1 LVPKAGRGAERRW
14 TSKRVGQHGA
24 RILSVRFGSPA
35 PVKTARDDES
45 RGVLV
50 VTAHVGV
57 RWTYLGV
64 GLALGVLLLVLAVRG
79 VDASA
84 LRRSLT
90 GANPWWV
97 ALGLVTVAG
106 TVAAKALRWRLLFYP
121 SHEGLRLSTLVSAL
135 LIGQTVNLLLPAR
148 LGELARAY
156 LVAQEENRP
165 ALSVLG
171 TIVVEKTLDGL
182 ALLLLLGILLLLMP
196 VPPWLRLSGVVAA
209 LMTGALL
216 AMVLLLAGAR
226 WRVIRASERLGQIV
240 PVLGSLRLGE
250 RVSSLGD
257 GLRSLRAWGVQ
268 ARLLI
273 WTAAI
278 WVLAGLTNYFVLLAL
293 RIEVP
298 LVLAS
303 VLVLTMVHLGLVVP
317 TSPARIGVFHYL
329 CLLALS
335 LLGAEESVA
344 LAFGLVLHGIVVL
357 PVMAVGL
364 VCLWKANL
372 SLYRLAADVDGR
384 RWMSR

>member
-1 LVPKAGRGAERRW
+1 
-14 TSKRVGQHGA
+14 
-24 RILSVRFGSPA
+24 
-35 PVKTARDDES
+35 
-45 RGVLV
+45 VLV
-50 VTAHVGV
+50 VTARVGV

-64 GLALGVLLLVLAVRG
+64 GLALGVLLLVLAVTG

-97 ALGLVTVAG
+97 ALGLLAVAG
-106 TVAAKALRWRLLFYP
+106 TVAAKVLRWRLLFYP

-156 LVAQEENRP
+156 LVAQEEKRP

-171 TIVVEKTLDGL
+171 TVVVEKTLDGL

-216 AMVLLLAGAR
+216 AGVLLLTDAR
-226 WRVIRASERLGQIV
+226 RRVIRASERLGQIV

-257 GLRSLRAWGVQ
+257 GLRSLRAWGIQ

-278 WVLAGLTNYFVLLAL
+278 WILAGLTNYFVLLAL

-298 LVLAS
+298 PVLAS
-303 VLVLTMVHLGLVVP
+303 VLVLTVVHLGLAVP

-335 LLGAEESVA
+335 LLGVEESAA

-357 PVMAVGL
+357 PVMTVGL
-364 VCLWKANL
+364 VCLWKENL
-372 SLYRLAADVDGR
+372 SLYRLAADVDGG
-384 RWMSR
+384 RWKSR

>member
-1 LVPKAGRGAERRW
+1 M
-14 TSKRVGQHGA
+14 
-24 RILSVRFGSPA
+24 
-35 PVKTARDDES
+35 
-45 RGVLV
+45 LV
-50 VTAHVGV
+50 VTARVGV

-64 GLALGVLLLVLAVRG
+64 GLALGLLLLVLAIRG

-97 ALGLVTVAG
+97 ALGLLAVAG
-106 TVAAKALRWRLLFYP
+106 TVAAKVLRWRLLFYP

-156 LVAQEENRP
+156 LVAQEEKRP

-171 TIVVEKTLDGL
+171 TVVVEKTLDGL

-209 LMTGALL
+209 LMTGGLL
-216 AMVLLLAGAR
+216 AMVLLLTGAR
-226 WRVIRASERLGQIV
+226 RRVIRASERLGQIV
-240 PVLGSLRLGE
+240 PVLGRLRLEE

-257 GLRSLRAWGVQ
+257 GLRSLRAWGIQ

-278 WVLAGLTNYFVLLAL
+278 WILAGLTNYFVLLAL

-298 LVLAS
+298 PVLAS
-303 VLVLTMVHLGLVVP
+303 VLVLTVVHLGLAVP

-335 LLGAEESVA
+335 LLGVEESAA

-357 PVMAVGL
+357 PVMTVGL
-364 VCLWKANL
+364 VCLWKENL
-372 SLYRLAADVDGR
+372 SLYRLAADVDGG
-384 RWMSR
+384 RWKSR

>member
-1 LVPKAGRGAERRW
+1 VATA
-14 TSKRVGQHGA
+14 RVG
-24 RILSVRFGSPA
+24 L
-35 PVKTARDDES
+35 
-45 RGVLV
+45 
-50 VTAHVGV
+50 

-64 GLALGVLLLVLAVRG
+64 GLALGLLLLVLATRG

-97 ALGLVTVAG
+97 ALGLLAVAG
-106 TVAAKALRWRLLFYP
+106 TGAAKVLRWRLVFYP

-156 LVAQEENRP
+156 LVAQEEKRP

-171 TIVVEKTLDGL
+171 TVVVEKTLDGL

-209 LMTGALL
+209 LMTGGLL
-216 AMVLLLAGAR
+216 AMVLLLTGAR
-226 WRVIRASERLGQIV
+226 RRVIRASERLGQIV

-257 GLRSLRAWGVQ
+257 GLRSLRAWGIQ

-278 WVLAGLTNYFVLLAL
+278 WILAGLTNYFVLLAL

-298 LVLAS
+298 PVLAS
-303 VLVLTMVHLGLVVP
+303 VLVLTVVHLGLAVP

-335 LLGAEESVA
+335 LLGVEESAA

-357 PVMAVGL
+357 PVMTVGL
-364 VCLWKANL
+364 VCLWKENL
-372 SLYRLAADVDGR
+372 SLYRLAADADGG
-384 RWMSR
+384 RWKSR